1 MKRAVIQIRSDA
13 DEIAAID
20 AMGQRFA
27 NAWNRGAKGPNA
39 PFILTFSSA
48 SQLFSVISPKR
59 WELIEGLQG
68 LGPSSIRGLARAL
81 GRDVKRV
88 HEDVST
94 LMEWELIEK
103 DETGRV
109 AVPFDEIEADFIL
122 KGAAA

>member
-1 MKRAVIQIRSDA
+1 MKRAIIQIRRD
-13 DEIAAID
+13 DDDIGAID

-27 NAWNRGAKGPNA
+27 DAWNRAATVANA
-39 PFILTFSSA
+39 PFVLTFSSA
-48 SQLFSVISPKR
+48 SQLFSIISPKR

-94 LMEWELIEK
+94 LMEWGLIER

-109 AVPFDEIEADFIL
+109 VVPFDEIEADFIL

>member
-13 DEIAAID
+13 DEIVAID
-20 AMGQRFA
+20 AMGRRFA
-27 NAWNRGAKGPNA
+27 DAWNRGAKVADA

-94 LMEWELIEK
+94 LMDWGLIEK
-103 DETGRV
+103 NETGKV
-109 AVPFDEIEADFIL
+109 AVPFGEIEADFIL

>member
-1 MKRAVIQIRSDA
+1 MRRAVIQIRSDA
-13 DEIAAID
+13 DEIAAIG

-27 NAWNRGAKGPNA
+27 DAWNRGAKGADA
-39 PFILTFSSA
+39 PFVLTFSSA

-94 LMEWELIEK
+94 LMEWGLIEK

-109 AVPFDEIEADFIL
+109 VVPFDEIEADFIL